1 MDRRLELHEILVSIL
16 GSRSVYFQPPN
27 NTQMQFPC
35 ITYQRDAAE
44 TKFAGNV
51 PYLYQKRYSVT
62 VIDRDP
68 DSPIPDRIAALP
80 MCSFNRFFTADGLNH
95 DVFTLFF

>member
-1 MDRRLELHEILVSIL
+1 MDRRLELHELLVDLL

-27 NTQMQFPC
+27 NTQIQFPC
-35 ITYQRDAAE
+35 IVYQRDAAE
-44 TKFAGNV
+44 TKFAGNL